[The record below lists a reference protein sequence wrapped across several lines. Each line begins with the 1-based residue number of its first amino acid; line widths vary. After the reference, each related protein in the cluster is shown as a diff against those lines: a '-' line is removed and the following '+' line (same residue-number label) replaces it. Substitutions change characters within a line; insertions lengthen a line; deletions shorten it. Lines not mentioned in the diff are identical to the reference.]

1 MVEMRFARDDVDYA
15 SLSEEEKA
23 QWEETDRGDEPND
36 LPATRVYAPAI
47 NNWLFNPNTVD
58 LVLKQLMQ
66 HGHHVEGGDRL
77 FRARIELVGHLQ
89 ANKEHDPDTILRET
103 LTDTLYS
110 EVEAMS
116 RDNFIVRMQL
126 EAVERFQ
133 DRNNWQSLSD
143 TDRATLSNNVAGLP
157 TALETDDIESR
168 LFDLTA
174 LRMQLALLEGNTGG
188 FETARR
194 RVTEIAQLLED
205 KSAIPAVAEQLS
217 YLVAIQETEFWEGID
232 LIELE
237 DLRERLR
244 GLVPLLDKSQRT
256 IVYTQFQD
264 EVLDIRSEVVIDM
277 PKMTGVQYEKKVRD
291 YLNSHRD
298 HLVIHRLR
306 TNQPLTAT
314 DLEGLGKT
322 LAEIGEEEGETLLTS
337 LVEHNDAPT
346 LA

>member
-1 MVEMRFARDDVDYA
+1 MKRIVRSITVTVLS
-15 SLSEEEKA
+15 SLA
-23 QWEETDRGDEPND
+23 
-36 LPATRVYAPAI
+36 A
-47 NNWLFNPNTVD
+47 
-58 LVLKQLMQ
+58 
-66 HGHHVEGGDRL
+66 RL
-77 FRARIELVGHLQ
+77 FRARLELVGHLQ
-89 ANKEHDPDTILRET
+89 ANRERDPDTLLRET
-103 LTDTLYS
+103 LNDTLHS

-116 RDNFIVRMQL
+116 RDNFIVRLQL

-133 DRNNWQSLSD
+133 DRNNWQTLTD

-157 TALETDDIESR
+157 SALETDDIESR

-174 LRMQLALLEGNTGG
+174 LRMQLALLDGNTTS

-205 KSAIPAVAEQLS
+205 KSGVPAVAEQLS
-217 YLVAIQETEFWEGID
+217 YLARIQETEFWEGID

-237 DLRERLR
+237 DIRERMR
-244 GLVPLLDKSQRT
+244 GLVPLLDKSQRP

-264 EVLDIRSEVVIDM
+264 EILDVRSEVVIDM

-314 DLEGLGKT
+314 DLDGLEKT
-322 LAEIGEEEGETLLTS
+322 LAEIGEDEGQMLLSS
-337 LVEHNDAPT
+337 LVENSDALSLSWFVKSMVGMERTAAQSAFAKFLNDRSLNAQQIRFVEMLST
-346 LA
+346 S